1 MKLTNLS
8 IGTRLY
14 GLIGFMSVLLIVI
27 GALGLN
33 SARLANSGLDRVYK
47 DRVVH
52 LRDLKVIA
60 DMYAVNIVDASHK
73 VRDKNITWAEGRTR
87 VDEAKK
93 TIADQWKTYLAT
105 NLVAEEREHVEE
117 IKPLMKAA
125 DAALERLSSILH
137 AEDADALAAF
147 AASELYSVIDPVSEK
162 FSGLVNDQ
170 MNVARDEY
178 EQSSHMYRLS
188 SMISLVATI
197 VGVLLAGA
205 FGLAIA
211 RSITTPLAE
220 GVRVA
225 NRLAAGDLTVEV
237 EATGKDET
245 AQLMAAMG
253 NMVDSL
259 RQLISEAISISHGI
273 ASASNQ
279 LHATS
284 DQIATGS
291 EEVACQVGAVAAASE
306 EMSSTSRDIA
316 QNCTLAAES
325 SKGTSMT
332 ATSGSAVVQET
343 NNGMVII
350 AERVKQTAST
360 VDALG
365 RRSEQIGEIIGT
377 IEDIADQTNLLAL
390 NAAIEAARAGE
401 QGRGF
406 AVVADEVRALAERT
420 TAATKEISGMIKAIQ
435 NETRAA
441 VQAMEEG
448 VREVEKGSVTSH
460 KSGQALAEILDR
472 INDVT
477 MQINQI
483 ATAAEEQTA
492 TTGEITSN
500 IQQISDVVQQTAR
513 GAEEVSAAAAQLSL
527 QAHQLENVVGN
538 FRID

>member
-390 NAAIEAARAGE
+390 NASIEAARAGE

-406 AVVADEVRALAERT
+406 AVVADEVRMLADRT
-420 TAATKEISGMIKAIQ
+420 SKATKEISSMISAMQ
-435 NETRAA
+435 RSTTTA
-441 VQAMEEG
+441 VVAMGTTVEQVNEG
-448 VREVEKGSVTSH
+448 VTLANKAGSAIGEIREGEERVDSVVSYISQALSEQTSVTNDYASQVEKVAS
-460 KSGQALAEILDR
+460 
-472 INDVT
+472 
-477 MQINQI
+477 
-483 ATAAEEQTA
+483 
-492 TTGEITSN
+492 IT
-500 IQQISDVVQQTAR
+500 
-513 GAEEVSAAAAQLSL
+513 EVNSAAASKLASEAETL
-527 QAHQLENVVGN
+527 QDLANAMQTVVGR
-538 FRID
+538 FKI

>member
-8 IGTRLY
+8 IGARLY

-33 SARLANSGLDRVYK
+33 SARLANSGLERVYK

-52 LRDLKVIA
+52 LHDLKVIA
-60 DMYAVNIVDASHK
+60 DMYAVNIVDTSHK
-73 VRDKNITWAEGRTR
+73 VRSSTMSWADGRTII
-87 VDEAKK
+87 DEAKK
-93 TIADQWKTYLAT
+93 AIADQWKTYLST
-105 NLVAEEREHVEE
+105 NLVAEERGHIEE

-125 DAALERLSSILH
+125 DAALERLSSIMR
-137 AEDADALAAF
+137 AEDADALATF
-147 AASELYSVIDPVSEK
+147 AASELYPAIDPVSAK
-162 FSGLVNDQ
+162 FSGLVDDQ
-170 MNVARDEY
+170 LKVAKEEY
-178 EQSSHMYRLS
+178 DNSNGLYRISHT
-188 SMISLVATI
+188 ISLVAI
-197 VGVLLAGA
+197 ILGVVIAGA
-205 FGLAIA
+205 AGLLIT
-211 RSITTPLAE
+211 RSITGPLAE
-220 GVRVA
+220 GVEVA

-237 EATGKDET
+237 EAAGKDET

-253 NMVDSL
+253 HMVTSL
-259 RQLISEAISISHGI
+259 RHLIAEAITISHGI
-273 ASASNQ
+273 ASASDQ

-284 DQIATGS
+284 EQIATGS
-291 EEVACQVGAVAAASE
+291 EEVACQVGAVATASE

-316 QNCTLAAES
+316 QNCTLVAES
-325 SKGTSMT
+325 SRETSVT
-332 ATSGSAVVQET
+332 ASNGSAVVQET
-343 NNGMVII
+343 NNGMVVI
-350 AERVKQTAST
+350 ADRVKQTAGT

-390 NAAIEAARAGE
+390 NAAIEAARAGD

-420 TAATKEISGMIKAIQ
+420 TKATKEISGMIKAIQ
-435 NETRAA
+435 NETKTA

-448 VREVEKGSVTSH
+448 VGEVEKGSVTSH

-513 GAEEVSAAAAQLSL
+513 GAEEVSAAAAQLSQ

-538 FRID
+538 FRIA